1 MTSLRDEQ
9 AYGIVAYNTN
19 DCIPRSHNDPRQEPD
34 QHRQAYGSNSADV
47 DPGRTLNTNLA
58 DALAPLFAAIG
69 VGYVW
74 ARLKR
79 PYNTE
84 LISGLVTNIGAPCL
98 VFGALSS
105 LQLSAR
111 AIRDIA
117 GAAAFGLV
125 LCAVLGLL
133 ALRVW
138 NLPLRT
144 YLPPLIFGN
153 VGNMGLAI
161 CFFAFGK
168 EGLALAIVFYAVISV
183 TMFTLGTWL
192 WSGASHPA
200 VLLRVPVVYAVVLGI
215 LASLL
220 HWQVPDWIDG
230 TVNLIGQ
237 FTIPLMLITLG
248 VSLAR
253 LKIQSLRRVTTVAV
267 LRLAMGFGVGVFLAE
282 MLGLRGAARGVV
294 IIQSTMPAAVFNYLF
309 SARYNREPQ
318 EVAGVVVASTLLSL
332 LTLPALLS
340 FL

>member
-1 MTSLRDEQ
+1 MNTS
-9 AYGIVAYNTN
+9 
-19 DCIPRSHNDPRQEPD
+19 
-34 QHRQAYGSNSADV
+34 
-47 DPGRTLNTNLA
+47 LA
-58 DALAPLFAAIG
+58 DALVPLFGAIG

-84 LISGLVTNIGAPCL
+84 LISRLVTSVGAPCL

-105 LQLSAR
+105 LHLSAR
-111 AIRDIA
+111 AIRNMAD
-117 GAAAFGLV
+117 AAAFGLA
-125 LCAVLGLL
+125 LCAIVGLL
-133 ALRVW
+133 ALRLW
-138 NLPLRT
+138 HLSPRT

-200 VLLRVPVVYAVVLGI
+200 ILLRVPVVYAVVLGI

-220 HWQVPDWIDG
+220 HWRVPDWIDG
-230 TVNLIGQ
+230 TVRLIGQ
-237 FTIPLMLITLG
+237 FTIPMMLITLG

-253 LKIQSLRRVTTVAV
+253 LKIKSLRRVTAVAA
-267 LRLAMGFGVGVFLAE
+267 LRLAMGFGVGVLIAE

-294 IIQSTMPAAVFNYLF
+294 IIQSTMPAAVFNYVF